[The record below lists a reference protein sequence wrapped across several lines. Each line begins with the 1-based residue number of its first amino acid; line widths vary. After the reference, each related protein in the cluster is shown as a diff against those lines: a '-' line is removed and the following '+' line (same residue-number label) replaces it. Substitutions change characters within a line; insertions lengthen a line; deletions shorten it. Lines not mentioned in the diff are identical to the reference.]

1 MKKIFYFSVLLFF
14 ASACTTISE
23 KEAEEFIVSHFAEKV
38 GGELA
43 IEPFISDF
51 DESLGLHNLA
61 TGWSGTPKWVNDKS
75 LVTADWFYEDS
86 VVTKIKSIELFG
98 SVASVYGNA
107 KSYISGIETYNG
119 NFHSLVS
126 KVKGKVIFKRHS
138 WASSQYRRTAN
149 SFAWPSTKIEGALSM
164 YNRMRYAMINMRTN
178 DAKLISDSLV
188 DLDPKLAVAHLG
200 QINALWM
207 DGKRSE
213 LDSLLNDINSKIDSA
228 SQAEKYT
235 LGIFSASKSASE
247 IRLKIEKAL
256 LFASADPMLRGW
268 HGYWTDDVDDKIATL
283 KEGLF
288 RYPESSILN
297 NIMGY
302 ALMDQNKFDEALN
315 HFNVYVTVHPEE
327 PNAYDSMGDF
337 WLATGDSLK
346 AKEMF
351 LRAFEINSS
360 FTASKEKADKLN

>member
-1 MKKIFYFSVLLFF
+1 MKKIFYFSVLLVFT
-14 ASACTTISE
+14 SACTTISE
-23 KEAEEFIVSHFAEKV
+23 KEAEEFIVSHFEEKV

-43 IEPFISDF
+43 IESFIDDF
-51 DESLGLHNLA
+51 DESLDLHNLA
-61 TGWSGTPKWVNDKS
+61 TGWSGTPKWVANKS

-86 VVTKIKSIELFG
+86 VVTNIKSIEVFG

-107 KSYISGIETYNG
+107 KSYVSGIETYNG

-126 KVKGKVIFKRHS
+126 KEKGKIIFKRHA

-149 SFAWPSTKIEGALSM
+149 SFVWPSTEVEGALSM
-164 YNRMRYAMINMRTN
+164 YNRMRYAIINMRTN

-188 DLDPKLAVAHLG
+188 KLDPNLAVAHLG

-207 DGKRSE
+207 DGKREE
-213 LDSLLNDINSKIDSA
+213 LNVLLKESNLKLDSA

-235 LGIFSASKSASE
+235 LGIFYPSKSAE
-247 IRLKIEKAL
+247 EMRLKIEKAL

-268 HGYWTDDVDDKIATL
+268 HGYWTDDIDDKIATL
-283 KEGLF
+283 NEGLF

-302 ALMDQNKFDEALN
+302 TLMEQNKLEEAFN
-315 HFNVYVTVHPEE
+315 HFNIYITVHPDE
-327 PNAYDSMGDF
+327 PNAYDSMGDCF
-337 WLATGDSLK
+337 LAKGDSSK

-351 LRAFEINSS
+351 LKAFEMNDS